1 MEASPER
8 VYGEPLPNGSW
19 TGLMGMLQRR
29 EANVTGTLLSVTWL
43 RTQVVDFSEYLDI
56 DEFTALHSRP
66 ALTSDV
72 TGLVRPFTYQTW
84 LFLLLSLI
92 SAFAVTLIVVQRH
105 QGLVAPREEQQRRHG
120 KADWRINLKESWL
133 WTWCGLLGQSV
144 PQQPEGQLVR
154 VVVGQW
160 MLFSFILAI
169 VYRCVLKAMLILP
182 RVHLPFDNLE
192 QLVQTGIHVAV
203 GEGTSIHV
211 EIMLAANTSSVGQLR
226 DVVVPVPAKHT
237 KLYNL
242 KVMEGHLAG
251 MRTRTVANFI
261 VNDDFAKVG
270 VCRAYIMSR
279 GFFGPNILS
288 IAFPKGSQLKQQF
301 DSM

>member
-1 MEASPER
+1 MDAANASCLRVVNEQFYGPLSISGSPPNYTYSGPMVGLFDTMAKHLGYFCYKMEASPER

-133 WTWCGLLGQSV
+133 WTWCGLLGQTN
-144 PQQPEGQLVR
+144 
-154 VVVGQW
+154 
-160 MLFSFILAI
+160 
-169 VYRCVLKAMLILP
+169 
-182 RVHLPFDNLE
+182 NL
-192 QLVQTGIHVAV
+192 
-203 GEGTSIHV
+203 
-211 EIMLAANTSSVGQLR
+211 
-226 DVVVPVPAKHT
+226 
-237 KLYNL
+237 
-242 KVMEGHLAG
+242 
-251 MRTRTVANFI
+251 
-261 VNDDFAKVG
+261 
-270 VCRAYIMSR
+270 
-279 GFFGPNILS
+279 
-288 IAFPKGSQLKQQF
+288 
-301 DSM
+301 